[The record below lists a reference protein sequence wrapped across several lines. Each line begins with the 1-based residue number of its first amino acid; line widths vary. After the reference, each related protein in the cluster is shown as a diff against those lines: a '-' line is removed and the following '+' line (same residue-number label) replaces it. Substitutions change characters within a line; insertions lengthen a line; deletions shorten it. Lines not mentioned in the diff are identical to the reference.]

1 MIFCNITKG
10 LTCTGVVG
18 NSFQLESKFLLRE
31 PIFTSET
38 LADFYQTTR
47 YHITE
52 YSWERN
58 VIASDWKEDTKFRS
72 QL

>member
-1 MIFCNITKG
+1 MICCNITKG
-10 LTCTGVVG
+10 VTCTGVKRD
-18 NSFQLESKFLLRE
+18 SFHLESKFLLME

-38 LADFYQTTR
+38 VADFYQTTR
-47 YHITE
+47 CHIKE

-58 VIASDWKEDTKFRS
+58 VILSDWKEDTKFRS